1 MTMAETDNFLKLLRN
16 PQEME
21 RALWKEPLTKN
32 QILVFLFSSPT
43 QWSCAPGKSLWD
55 SAFWSPNLKNEDK
68 SYPDHL
74 TKQL

>member
-1 MTMAETDNFLKLLRN
+1 
-16 PQEME
+16 ME
-21 RALWKEPLTKN
+21 RAPN
-32 QILVFLFSSPT
+32 QESDFGFLFSSPT

>member
-32 QILVFLFSSPT
+32 QILVF
-43 QWSCAPGKSLWD
+43 C
-55 SAFWSPNLKNEDK
+55 SALQLNGHVLLANHFGIL
-68 SYPDHL
+68 HFGLL
-74 TKQL
+74 T